1 METIKNYLE
10 GMFASMPNTPE
21 VLKAKHELFQMMED
35 KYNELIAEGKND
47 NEAVGVVISEF
58 GNLDELADDLGIKGV
73 AEIYNT
79 EDCKTIAYDEAI
91 AFVQARRSHSITLG
105 LGIFFCI
112 ICVIG
117 PILGDISRVPDSI
130 SVCSLFLSVA
140 IGVILIVLSNVKVG
154 KWNYLFEVPSRLDY
168 ATATYINNERDKYT
182 TTHALRLT
190 AGIILCALCWI
201 PCVIADDLFSNRIF
215 NSGNIGASL
224 LFILVGAGVFLIVQ
238 TNVENGAYEKLLNL
252 DGTPE
257 QVRQH
262 RADKKDVPNYSNP
275 TVDVVMHV
283 FWPTMTCIYLVWS
296 FLTFNWHITWIIWP
310 IAGVVFGTLKT
321 CFRNYEEH

>member
-10 GMFASMPNTPE
+10 GMFASLPNTPE
-21 VLKAKHELFQMMED
+21 VLKAKRELFQMMED
-35 KYNELIAEGKND
+35 KYNELIEEGKND

-73 AEIYNT
+73 AEEYNT
-79 EDCKTIAYDEAI
+79 EECRTIGCDEATGY
-91 AFVQARRSHSITLG
+91 VQARRSHSITLG

-117 PILGDISRVPDSI
+117 PILGDESHLPDSL
-130 SVCSLFLSVA
+130 SVCSLFFSVA
-140 IGVILIVLSNVKVG
+140 IGVILIVFSNAKVN

-168 ATATYINNERDKYT
+168 ATSTYLKSERDKYT

-201 PCVIADDLFSNRIF
+201 PCVITDDIFSGRIITA
-215 NSGNIGASL
+215 GNVGASL
-224 LFILVGAGVFLIVQ
+224 LFVLVGAGVFLIVQ
-238 TNVENGAYEKLLNL
+238 TNIESSAYEKLINLN
-252 DGTPE
+252 GSPE

-262 RADKKDVPNYSNP
+262 HGGKRDVPNYSNT
-275 TVDVVMHV
+275 TVDIIMHV
-283 FWPTMTCIYLVWS
+283 FWPSMTCIYLVWS
-296 FLTFNWHITWIIWP
+296 FLTFNWHISWIIWP

-321 CFRNYEEH
+321 CFRNLEEH